1 MKKTTAD
8 YWAPRINAEWRKS
21 VEGILNVGRQLI
33 AAKEACE
40 HGEFLRLFKGG
51 DDVVGE
57 PLPFTVNTAER
68 IMAVARHPVLSK
80 SAHVQSLPQSW
91 GTLYELT
98 KVPEV
103 DLAEAIATGKITAEI
118 TRSQAAALHADP
130 VDNSQLHWAKN
141 AAASAVGRV
150 RVPRWIVALARW
162 SDDRSYGYA
171 LGAVSIESDGF
182 NATAVATDGR
192 RMAVVTVPQSEGM
205 DDRLPRVEPFLVPV
219 DELANAIK
227 RVPPKWKPGTRRA
240 ETCGDGSECF
250 VIIEANG
257 DGTATVAAADGS
269 GSPVTVNLC
278 GGRFPDWREPIAAVP
293 NGEAAAILRCN
304 PEMLAD
310 VSFLAKSAGA
320 HSIAVRFSD
329 KPALVGEFETIDG
342 CTGRV
347 LVMGQG
353 EETTEWPE
361 RERERIATVRHYAAK
376 SRTKPASSVA
386 TTA

>member
-21 VEGILNVGRQLI
+21 VEGVLNVGRQLI

-40 HGEFLRLFKGG
+40 HGEFL
-51 DDVVGE
+51 
-57 PLPFTVNTAER
+57 LPFTVNTAER

-130 VDNSQLHWAKN
+130 IDYGRSGWSQAV
-141 AAASAVGRV
+141 AESAVGVV
-150 RVPRWIVALARW
+150 RVPRWIASLERW
-162 SDDRSYGYA
+162 ADPDSYRFA

-182 NATAVATDGR
+182 YATAVVTDGR
-192 RMAVVTVPQSEGM
+192 RLAVVSAPQSEGM
-205 DDRLPRVEPFLVPV
+205 DTRLPCVSPFLVPV
-219 DELANAIK
+219 DQLAKAIK
-227 RVPPKWKPGTRRA
+227 QVPPRFRPGTRLA
-240 ETCGDGSECF
+240 EANGDGSEHF
-250 VIIEANG
+250 VTIGAHG

-269 GSPVTVNLC
+269 GTPVAITLC
-278 GGRFPDWREPIAAVP
+278 CSGRFPNWRDAIDSQAADDHPTPSVH
-293 NGEAAAILRCN
+293 CN

-310 VSFLAKSAGA
+310 VAFLAKAA
-320 HSIAVRFSD
+320 RARSIAIRFNGS
-329 KPALVGEFETIDG
+329 PAIVGEFETIDG

-347 LVMGQG
+347 VVMGHDRKDG
-353 EETTEWPE
+353 ESLTEAD
-361 RERERIATVRHYAAK
+361 RQRIESMRYYESKKSKATAA
-376 SRTKPASSVA
+376 AS
-386 TTA
+386 